1 MRWNRRS
8 FAQQRRPG
16 TPFFS
21 CKKAGHEPTLTTVAV
36 HRAGLRATR
45 EADLLDPFRER
56 GGKASSIGLHPL
68 DHASQPASP
77 FPSRLSSRS
86 SPIRTNSRVLAVTRM
101 RSRVRSCRHGT
112 RDFNT
117 SWCGPRWARRRPLR
131 LHHER
136 LYLRPGDPSGGV
148 ARRSAA
154 PESLGL
160 VHTTRHFALGCRV
173 SRNKACRDVAN
184 SAT

>member
-1 MRWNRRS
+1 VRWNRRS

-77 FPSRLSSRS
+77 FPSRLSSR
-86 SPIRTNSRVLAVTRM
+86 
-101 RSRVRSCRHGT
+101 RSCRHGT